1 MACAHHSPR
10 PAGLTLRTVPPF
22 SADRYPTGV
31 DGCAWLNWIA
41 DRTHEDDLAVVKA
54 GINTRINSMSTS
66 EWEGIGNGIITSDLI
81 STINDYITGME
92 CERDAVRGG
101 GVPKSI
107 RPSTASVPSRRSSAS
122 HPDPTRPDRRWWRA
136 ARG

>member
-1 MACAHHSPR
+1 MACVHNFPR
-10 PAGLTLRTVPPF
+10 ASRYVPYPR

-41 DRTHEDDLAVVKA
+41 DRTHEDDLTVVKA

-81 STINDYITGME
+81 TTINDYITGME
-92 CERDAVRGG
+92 CERDAVRAGASKCN
-101 GVPKSI
+101 PC
-107 RPSTASVPSRRSSAS
+107 RPPCHPLTASTPHRS
-122 HPDPTRPDRRWWRA
+122 HRLIPQPRLTQ
-136 ARG
+136 